1 MQPRTSSVGD
11 GIRVSTSTV
20 PINSCGGTELDDLD
34 SFRDVYIWGKFFS
47 NGVSPDGIGTQ
58 IPSQID
64 VLIPKPL
71 ESNVILDVCHIAT
84 GAHHI
89 AVVTKQGNV
98 FTWGKDSGGRLG
110 HGIDNDFVS
119 PREVKFLEGTE
130 FDFVACGEYHTG
142 VISKCYELYT
152 WGDGEH
158 NVGLL
163 GHGSEASHWMPKMVN
178 GPLEGVEVVCVACGS
193 WHSALATSDGKLF
206 TFGDGAFGVLG
217 HGDQE
222 SVCYPKEVKLLSG
235 LKTIKVACGVW
246 HTAAIMEVEFQSGSN
261 ASSGKLFTWGN
272 GDKHCLGHGNT
283 ETYLQ
288 PTRVAPLTGYNFHQV
303 ACGHTMTVALT
314 TSGHVF
320 AMGGTEHGQLGNPV
334 SAGKIPTLVQDKLLC
349 EIVEEISCGAHH
361 VVALT
366 KKGELYTWGKGANG
380 RLGHGDV
387 EDRKSPTLVIAMKDR
402 TIENISCGS
411 NFTSCVCIHKWV
423 SGADQ
428 TLCSGCRQAFGLTR
442 KRHNCHHCGL
452 VFCHACSTKR
462 AFKAALT
469 ATPEKLHR
477 VCDNCYVKLKVFDEN
492 GSSKLDKK
500 PTTTTTTTTNNFIN
514 EKEKSNQAAIRPSRI
529 LLAPITEP
537 VKYLEIKNNNPE
549 DNGDSTSFVRASL
562 VPSLTQLKDVAF
574 PTSLSSIQTI
584 LKPIIPLS
592 PPQTPTQTPPQTPTP
607 NTSPG
612 PKFTNTVRQSAARPA
627 SPRFYGSINDSL
639 RRTND
644 ILNQEVAKLQKQIQ
658 SLKDKSDM
666 QDLEIKRLNKKAT
679 EASALAAVEYSNH
692 RVTKEFVES
701 TISQMKEVTDK
712 LPGEISESR
721 HLKDVLI
728 RVKNFLKETSESETS
743 SSPNLKTKPKVA
755 PEIPTS
761 NNDSSKFHAE
771 DKVAATEA
779 KPCQDELEQSK
790 KSNLKHEQQNVDH
803 DKQNLHEETDKSK
816 LESTQQ
822 NIPSSDSITSEM
834 HEHKLDEI
842 VHVIEVIHCE
852 NRGNSIKESD
862 GSKQEIEN
870 QKDRTLSS
878 SSDISELLDD
888 HRLDNAEVAGVD
900 ESQEQDHVFHECIGA
915 QMNLENSEDGSRSS
929 PPGNQGEVQ
938 VIEKFAHG
946 VYVILMLQPDGTK
959 IFKRVKFRYV
969 YLSIFI
975 SVLFW
980 NIFFNRVPQFH
991 KIIVVYAS
999 RYRNIFLRFN

>member
-1 MQPRTSSVGD
+1 MQPRTSNVGD
-11 GIRVSTSTV
+11 GIRVSTSTS
-20 PINSCGGTELDDLD
+20 NYCGGTELEDLD
-34 SFRDVYIWGKFFS
+34 SFRDVYIWGKVLS
-47 NGVSPDGIGTQ
+47 NGVSPEGIGTQ
-58 IPSQID
+58 NPSQID

-71 ESNVILDVCHIAT
+71 ESNVILDVCRIAT

-110 HGIDNDFVS
+110 HGIDKDFVS
-119 PREVKFLEGTE
+119 PRQVKFLEGTD
-130 FDFVACGEYHTG
+130 FVFVACGEYHTG

-163 GHGSEASHWMPKMVN
+163 GHGSEASHWMPKMVS
-178 GPLEGVEVVCVACGS
+178 GPLEGVEVVSVACGT

-222 SVCYPKEVKLLSG
+222 SLWYPKEVKLLSG

-246 HTAAIMEVEFQSGSN
+246 HTAAIMEVEFQSGSDS
-261 ASSGKLFTWGN
+261 SSGKLFTWGN

-288 PTRVAPLTGYNFHQV
+288 PTRVAPLMGYNFHQV
-303 ACGHTMTVALT
+303 SCGHTMTVALT

-334 SAGKIPTLVQDKLLC
+334 AAGKVPTLIQDKLLG

-387 EDRKSPTLVIAMKDR
+387 EDRKSPTLVVAMKDR
-402 TIENISCGS
+402 TIENISCGY

-423 SGADQ
+423 SGTDQ

-477 VCDNCYVKLKVFDEN
+477 VCDNCYVKLKKFDEI
-492 GSSKLDKK
+492 GTSKLDKK
-500 PTTTTTTTTNNFIN
+500 PTTATITTTTANNSIY
-514 EKEKSNQAAIRPSRI
+514 EKEKPNHAAIRFSKT

-537 VKYLEIKNNNPE
+537 VKYLEIKNNIHQGN
-549 DNGDSTSFVRASL
+549 DDSSFVRASL
-562 VPSLTQLKDVAF
+562 VPSLVQLKDVAF
-574 PTSLSSIQTI
+574 PSSLSSIQTI

-592 PPQTPTQTPPQTPTP
+592 PPQTPPKTTTP
-607 NTSPG
+607 NTNPG
-612 PKFTNTVRQSAARPA
+612 PKFTNTVRQSAPRPA
-627 SPRFYGSINDSL
+627 SPRYYGGINDSL

-658 SLKDKSDM
+658 SLREKSDM

-701 TISQMKEVTDK
+701 TLSQMKEVTDK

-728 RVKNFLKETSESETS
+728 RVKDFLKETSDSETS
-743 SSPNLKTKPKVA
+743 SSPKLKTMTKIA
-755 PEIPTS
+755 PVRGTS

-771 DKVAATEA
+771 KKVAATEA
-779 KPCQDELEQSK
+779 KPCQDEVQQRK
-790 KSNLKHEQQNVDH
+790 KSNLK
-803 DKQNLHEETDKSK
+803 LHEETDKSK

-822 NIPSSDSITSEM
+822 KTPTSDSSTSD
-834 HEHKLDEI
+834 KLDEI
-842 VHVIEVIHCE
+842 VHVIEVNNCE
-852 NRGNSIKESD
+852 ERGNSIKESD
-862 GSKQEIEN
+862 GSKSEIEN
-870 QKDRTLSS
+870 RKPRTLSS
-878 SSDISELLDD
+878 ASSDLSEMSD
-888 HRLDNAEVAGVD
+888 
-900 ESQEQDHVFHECIGA
+900 DHVFHDCIGTP
-915 QMNLENSEDGSRSS
+915 MTSENSEESSRSS
-929 PPGNQGEVQ
+929 RPGNQGDVQ
-938 VIEKFAHG
+938 VIEKFDHG

-959 IFKRVKFRYV
+959 IFKRVKFSKRRFTEHQAEKWWNENKGGVLRKYCPTHQKKHSNV
-969 YLSIFI
+969 TSHVNEIIDTPPSSID
-975 SVLFW
+975 
-980 NIFFNRVPQFH
+980 
-991 KIIVVYAS
+991 
-999 RYRNIFLRFN
+999 

>member
-1 MQPRTSSVGD
+1 MNPKHSPECSSPTRVSFLREKRFLDYVLRGRIVAATGARDEGALSKGGEARKRRRREVAEARSGRMEGRRLDLGKWRGKGQICAWPKRRPWMTEGEVEKRWMREARGRKQATFEKGSRRVRRSSRSMSANHDRVRVRSRSPAFNALAATFKNPTARNLSTPPPVVRKLYPKFVTPDSTILAPKSATISSSFEIIERPSPSPALNNAPSHSEPRHKVVDFLPRLYMPRVEVASEMMEVRSFVVVVMEARL
-11 GIRVSTSTV
+11 GISGWRDLIENACPLATILELNLDIDHLDKDFVDSISTKSALNLVSTSTV

-34 SFRDVYIWGKFFS
+34 SFRDVYIW
-47 NGVSPDGIGTQ
+47 
-58 IPSQID
+58 
-64 VLIPKPL
+64 
-71 ESNVILDVCHIAT
+71 
-84 GAHHI
+84 
-89 AVVTKQGNV
+89 
-98 FTWGKDSGGRLG
+98 
-110 HGIDNDFVS
+110 
-119 PREVKFLEGTE
+119 
-130 FDFVACGEYHTG
+130 
-142 VISKCYELYT
+142 
-152 WGDGEH
+152 
-158 NVGLL
+158 
-163 GHGSEASHWMPKMVN
+163 
-178 GPLEGVEVVCVACGS
+178 
-193 WHSALATSDGKLF
+193 
-206 TFGDGAFGVLG
+206 
-217 HGDQE
+217 
-222 SVCYPKEVKLLSG
+222 
-235 LKTIKVACGVW
+235 
-246 HTAAIMEVEFQSGSN
+246 
-261 ASSGKLFTWGN
+261 
-272 GDKHCLGHGNT
+272 
-283 ETYLQ
+283 
-288 PTRVAPLTGYNFHQV
+288 
-303 ACGHTMTVALT
+303 
-314 TSGHVF
+314 
-320 AMGGTEHGQLGNPV
+320 
-334 SAGKIPTLVQDKLLC
+334 
-349 EIVEEISCGAHH
+349 
-361 VVALT
+361 
-366 KKGELYTWGKGANG
+366 
-380 RLGHGDV
+380 
-387 EDRKSPTLVIAMKDR
+387 
-402 TIENISCGS
+402 
-411 NFTSCVCIHKWV
+411 
-423 SGADQ
+423 
-428 TLCSGCRQAFGLTR
+428 
-442 KRHNCHHCGL
+442 
-452 VFCHACSTKR
+452 
-462 AFKAALT
+462 ALT

-946 VYVILMLQPDGTK
+946 VYVILMLQPDGLPHLLRDATVALPSWLHLPHLAEVG
-959 IFKRVKFRYV
+959 KRFYNVDGLMQVSLDLYTMGCRPV
-969 YLSIFI
+969 HMLCLALLSLPLNEHI
-975 SVLFW
+975 
-980 NIFFNRVPQFH
+980 Q
-991 KIIVVYAS
+991 A
-999 RYRNIFLRFN
+999 

>member
-644 ILNQEVAKLQKQIQ
+644 ILNQEVAKLQKQ
-658 SLKDKSDM
+658 
-666 QDLEIKRLNKKAT
+666 
-679 EASALAAVEYSNH
+679 
-692 RVTKEFVES
+692 
-701 TISQMKEVTDK
+701 MKEVTDK

-959 IFKRVKFRYV
+959 IFKRVKFSRRRFTENQAEKWWNENKNAVRRKYCSTHKTI
-969 YLSIFI
+969 SIGPPNVT
-975 SVLFW
+975 SHV
-980 NIFFNRVPQFH
+980 
-991 KIIVVYAS
+991 KEIIKTPPS
-999 RYRNIFLRFN
+999 SID